1 MASTDPF
8 LRPLSEL
15 ADEPWLSLDEATGY
29 GAVLEKLREHH
40 TGSLVVTRAGK
51 VVGVFTERD
60 VLNKCFLEGTRPGT
74 PLRELMTPA
83 PATLPLGATVKEA
96 IALMNQRRIR
106 NLPLVGESGTPRGL
120 LTVGRLIRF
129 LAFAFPSEVVNLPP
143 RPGQV
148 VEEVEGA

>member
-1 MASTDPF
+1 MATTDPF

-15 ADEPWLSLDEATGY
+15 ADEAWLSLDEATGY
-29 GAVLEKLREHH
+29 GTVLEKLREAR

-51 VVGVFTERD
+51 VAGVFTERD
-60 VLNKCFLEGTRPGT
+60 ILNKCLLEGTRPGT
-74 PLRELMTPA
+74 PLRELMTQT
-83 PATLPLGATVKEA
+83 PATLTLGATVREA
-96 IALMNQRRIR
+96 ITLMNQRRIR
-106 NLPLVGESGTPRGL
+106 NLPLVDADGAPKGL